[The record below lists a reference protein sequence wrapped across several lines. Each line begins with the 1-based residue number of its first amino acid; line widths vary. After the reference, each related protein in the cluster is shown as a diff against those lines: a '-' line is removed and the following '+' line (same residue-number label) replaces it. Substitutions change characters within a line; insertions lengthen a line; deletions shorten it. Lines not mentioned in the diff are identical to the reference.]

1 MFAFYIRYSK
11 CQGSQIFISNIGGNE
26 FFEDNNAQ
34 ACHQHSMQTP
44 DGLIPCTTG
53 INNMQACGGKKIVSC
68 KDECKGRDHKIKISR
83 LGRQCLDVPVE
94 AVKYLSAAV
103 NYTCELG
110 ECDGQNKCMPYHLL
124 IGCWIEKKQIF

>member
-1 MFAFYIRYSK
+1 MVRFCSWTIVSLIIAFYIRYSK

-44 DGLIPCTTG
+44 DGL
-53 INNMQACGGKKIVSC
+53 KIVSC